1 MEYVTVQSVLFIKP
15 HCVPIMAELLQKDI
29 LEDEELGMDQENRLD
44 VEQMI
49 ELLEKHDF
57 KKLKEELESVHP
69 VDIVDA
75 LEELDKKQRI
85 LIFRLLAKEEA
96 AEVFTDMNSDMREDL
111 INALTDSELEE
122 VMEEMYVD
130 DTVDVLEEMPA
141 NVVDRLLMATDEETR
156 KKINALLQY
165 PEDSAGSIMNIEY
178 ISLRKE
184 MTVAD
189 AILKIRQVG
198 INKETIYT
206 CYVTEKRRLIGMVD
220 VKDLLTAGESR
231 LIEEIMDENVLYART
246 LDDQEHVANM
256 INKYG
261 LVAIPVIDHEDCL
274 VGIVTVDDA
283 MLVLQDET
291 TEDIIQDVFAKLWTQ
306 PEVWLENKDIGQYI
320 YAMTK
325 NTTFNFIKRKR
336 LEQSYQ
342 EQLSQKYL
350 IEDLLKSEDTLD
362 PIYYKEALLIIRLI
376 LDRLPERRRKV
387 FEMSRINNM
396 SNMEIAQALNIS
408 VRTVEHQ
415 IYLTLLEIKKTIFI
429 AFFLCFF

>member
-1 MEYVTVQSVLFIKP
+1 MSQNQDPIHLARQFEFIFTTHYSAVKYFA
-15 HCVPIMAELLQKDI
+15 INLLKSE
-29 LEDEELGMDQENRLD
+29 ED
-44 VEQMI
+44 
-49 ELLEKHDF
+49 
-57 KKLKEELESVHP
+57 
-69 VDIVDA
+69 A
-75 LEELDKKQRI
+75 
-85 LIFRLLAKEEA
+85 
-96 AEVFTDMNSDMREDL
+96 
-111 INALTDSELEE
+111 
-122 VMEEMYVD
+122 
-130 DTVDVLEEMPA
+130 
-141 NVVDRLLMATDEETR
+141 
-156 KKINALLQY
+156 
-165 PEDSAGSIMNIEY
+165 
-178 ISLRKE
+178 
-184 MTVAD
+184 
-189 AILKIRQVG
+189 
-198 INKETIYT
+198 
-206 CYVTEKRRLIGMVD
+206 
-220 VKDLLTAGESR
+220 
-231 LIEEIMDENVLYART
+231 
-246 LDDQEHVANM
+246 
-256 INKYG
+256 
-261 LVAIPVIDHEDCL
+261 
-274 VGIVTVDDA
+274 
-283 MLVLQDET
+283 
-291 TEDIIQDVFAKLWTQ
+291 EDIIQDVFAKLWTQ